1 MNLPFK
7 YGKVIDDR
15 YFINRVN
22 EIENISKILISKIN
36 LVLISPRR
44 WGKSSLMFKVARELE
59 KKNKKVKF
67 CFIDL
72 FSTRNE
78 EEFYNYFATE
88 VLKTSYSKWEE
99 RIEKAK
105 FFFKQII
112 PQFSFGV
119 NPNEQFS
126 VSFNWQEIKKNPREI
141 LELPEMISKVKN
153 IHLIV
158 CLDEF
163 QNIAHYEDTLGFQKK
178 LRAVWQHHQHCSYV
192 LYGSKQHM
200 MSELFESKSMPFYKF
215 GETMF
220 LNKIENKEW
229 AKYIQRKFKNT
240 LKKISGKQAGHL
252 ANLVENHPY
261 FVQQLA
267 NSVWMH
273 TKEICDEQSIE
284 QGLSY
289 LLNQYDIVFS
299 KEIDSLTNLQLNLLQ
314 AYAHDEEKV
323 TSKEIIKKYKLTS
336 SAGVIRSKEA
346 LAQKE
351 IIDTFG
357 SEITFLDPLFKIW
370 LREVYFRA

>member
-44 WGKSSLMFKVARELE
+44 WGKSSLMFKVARELK

-88 VLKTSYSKWEE
+88 VLKTSYTKWEE

-105 FFFKQII
+105 LFFKQII

-163 QNIAHYEDTLGFQKK
+163 QNIVHYEDTLGFQKK

-252 ANLVENHPY
+252 ADLVENHPY

-284 QGLSY
+284 LGLSY